1 MRKIRE
7 LGTKKWVVTLV
18 WIIGI
23 VIVWEIMAVI
33 VAHTKRTPE
42 NILPHIYQILYSFI
56 SPKQVAGGQTVTQV
70 VLFSTGATIGRAVIG
85 SVLGYLIAVAAVQFP
100 NSVPYIFT
108 ALKVSAPNSVIS
120 AIVAEYFA
128 EYITGVG
135 RAIRENIVIA
145 QYSTAWAYILVACVI
160 GIVFYAVLMI
170 VESIVMKHRR

>member
-1 MRKIRE
+1 M
-7 LGTKKWVVTLV
+7 
-18 WIIGI
+18 
-23 VIVWEIMAVI
+23 
-33 VAHTKRTPE
+33 
-42 NILPHIYQILYSFI
+42 SFH
-56 SPKQVAGGQTVTQV
+56 
-70 VLFSTGATIGRAVIG
+70 
-85 SVLGYLIAVAAVQFP
+85 
-100 NSVPYIFT
+100 
-108 ALKVSAPNSVIS
+108 APNSVIS